1 MSSAKPIMSADRENG
16 RGLRLP
22 LIISAPIH
30 PYGAR
35 RGLAGAQRATERT
48 KEASEGIRGVL
59 QRFRKCK
66 NRLGGCLD
74 GLEGRKVVRISTPCP
89 GIASIEAFLLLP
101 GLNGTPN
108 GMRRAWGATEV
119 G

>member
-1 MSSAKPIMSADRENG
+1 MSSAKPIMSAGKENG

-22 LIISAPIH
+22 PIICAPIH
-30 PYGAR
+30 PYGTR

-48 KEASEGIRGVL
+48 QEASEGIRGVL

-74 GLEGRKVVRISTPCP
+74 GLEGRKAVRISSPCP
-89 GIASIEAFLLLP
+89 DITSIEAFLLLT
-101 GLNGTPN
+101 GLKGTLK
-108 GMRRAWGATEV
+108 GM
-119 G
+119 